1 LVAFRL
7 DHFIHGFVPGA
18 RVREA
23 WANDATGKGM
33 RLTGNF
39 GSGGLWVSSERRK
52 NGGRFPVLLANH
64 QRFVAMAVAT
74 AQASRK
80 IAKLEGRRKA
90 GLIEAQVR

>member
-1 LVAFRL
+1 MSRL
-7 DHFIHGFVPGA
+7 EH
-18 RVREA
+18 
-23 WANDATGKGM
+23 
-33 RLTGNF
+33 
-39 GSGGLWVSSERRK
+39 RK
-52 NGGRFPVLLANH
+52 NAPGFPVLLANH